1 MADMLSRMMRK
12 LRNVGHSRQNDV
24 NDVSIINRLPGS
36 EKALGTRFNWSST
49 DSISSR
55 ALDCYLRPT
64 FPERPAFTRKVV
76 QALIFHRL
84 FKPTVHCGARR

>member
-1 MADMLSRMMRK
+1 MRK

-24 NDVSIINRLPGS
+24 NDVSIAYLEVKRLWEPDLIGQ
-36 EKALGTRFNWSST
+36 ST